1 MKKLILILLLS
12 FNALFISLAYA
23 MEKTP
28 APKNAALYIIAPQNN
43 VNITNPIKIIFGL
56 KNMGVAP
63 AGIKYAQTG
72 HHHLLIN
79 LDNLP
84 SLDRP
89 IPSDKNHIHFGKGQT
104 ETTIQLPPGEH
115 TLQLILGDH
124 HHIPHDPAV
133 ISEKITIFVN

>member
-12 FNALFISLAYA
+12 FNVLFISLAYA

-28 APKNAALYIIAPQNN
+28 APKNAALYIITPQNN
-43 VNITNPIKIIFGL
+43 ATISNPIKIIFGL